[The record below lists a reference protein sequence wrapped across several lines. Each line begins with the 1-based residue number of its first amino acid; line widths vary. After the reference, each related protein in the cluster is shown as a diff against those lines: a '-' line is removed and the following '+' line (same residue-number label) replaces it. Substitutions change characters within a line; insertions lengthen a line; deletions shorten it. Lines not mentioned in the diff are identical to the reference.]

1 MKEINEEIKKEC
13 MNTLNAALKAAGK
26 EEITEEQAAA
36 KNVGNNGYSLGQ
48 QFHTTGKVGPVTTT
62 INGTKSVYIGVE
74 TKEGIHLSLQKLMNI
89 SSMRG
94 FSTTEKAINE
104 TRKSKNAQ
112 EVEAKEVTPEI
123 IEEFDFAEVFQPET
137 RNLYDFYA
145 YCVENKVFLNK
156 TITYLGTVVRQ
167 LEAKKDSPAG
177 NFELYKKGDK
187 RAMSAPLFKVE

>member
-1 MKEINEEIKKEC
+1 MKEIDEKVKKEC
-13 MNTLNAALKAAGK
+13 MEALNAALKAAGK
-26 EEITEEQAAA
+26 DEITAEQAAA

-48 QFHTTGKVGPVTTT
+48 QFHSTGKVGPVTAN
-62 INGTKSVYIGVE
+62 INGNKSVYIGVE
-74 TKEGIHLSLQKLMNI
+74 TKEGVHLSLQKLMNI

-104 TRKSKNAQ
+104 TRKNKNAQ
-112 EVEAKEVTPEI
+112 EVEQKEVIPEVI
-123 IEEFDFAEVFQPET
+123 PEFSFDEVFQPET

-177 NFELYKKGDK
+177 NFECYKKGDK